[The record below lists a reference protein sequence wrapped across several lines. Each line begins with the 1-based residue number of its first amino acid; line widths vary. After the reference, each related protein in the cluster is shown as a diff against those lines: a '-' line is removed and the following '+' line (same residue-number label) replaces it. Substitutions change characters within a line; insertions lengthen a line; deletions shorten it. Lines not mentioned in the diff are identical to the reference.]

1 MDQGI
6 YKCSVV
12 FLYQN
17 EWLKKNKL
25 HQVTE
30 LSVDEDYLTWA
41 IFSPNEGRLGPEG
54 RCVSPNGKVA
64 ADHSFFFFF

>member
-30 LSVDEDYLTWA
+30 LSVDEDYLT
-41 IFSPNEGRLGPEG
+41 
-54 RCVSPNGKVA
+54 
-64 ADHSFFFFF
+64 